1 MDGLAALPPLR
12 EVIAAHGLD
21 ARKRLGQH
29 FLLDL
34 NLTRRIA
41 RAAAPLDQGL
51 VIEVG
56 PGPGGLTR
64 ALLLEGAGRVVAVE
78 IDSRAIAALKELQAA
93 ADGRL
98 DLVEADALKIDVA
111 TLGPAPRRIVANLPY
126 NVSTALLVGWLHQA
140 DQIADMV
147 LMFQKEVG
155 DRLAAAPRSK
165 DYGRLSVLAQHV
177 CTVQRLFDVAPSAFV
192 PPPKVVSSV
201 VRLRPRPEGRS
212 GRFAAPGEGHRRSLR
227 PAPQDAAQLAGQRF
241 QPVPWTSWSGW
252 AFARPPGPRNYPW
265 PISCGLPRLLTSE
278 HSLIYGDAMIRSLAF
293 NVFFYVFTLL
303 TARGRDRAGAD
314 PHAGRAAQP
323 AALVGARRGLGHALD
338 RRHEGRDPRP
348 RQPPRARPGPARQQA
363 PQRKRRHPP
372 RRPDPR
378 HRLRGHAGAVPLC
391 R

>member
-1 MDGLAALPPLR
+1 MDGLAGLPPLR
-12 EVIAAHGLD
+12 EVIAARGLD

-64 ALLLEGAGRVVAVE
+64 ALLLEGAGHVVAIE
-78 IDSRAIAALKELQAA
+78 IDTRAIAALKELQAA

-98 DLVEADALKIDVA
+98 DLVEGDALKIDLA
-111 TLGPAPRRIVANLPY
+111 ALGPPPRRIVANLPY

-147 LMFQKEVG
+147 LMFQKEVV
-155 DRLAAAPRSK
+155 DRLAAVPRSK

-201 VRLRPRPEGRS
+201 VRLRPKADGRL
-212 GRFAAPGEGHRRSLR
+212 ADLR
-227 PAPQDAAQLAGQRF
+227 PLEKVTAAAFGQRRKMLRSSLGSVF
-241 QPVPWTSWSGW
+241 VSPVEVLG
-252 AFARPPGPRNYPW
+252 RLGIPP
-265 PISCGLPRLLTSE
+265 
-278 HSLIYGDAMIRSLAF
+278 
-293 NVFFYVFTLL
+293 
-303 TARGRDRAGAD
+303 TARAEELAVAD
-314 PHAGRAAQP
+314 FVRLAE
-323 AALVGARRGLGHALD
+323 ALD
-338 RRHEGRDPRP
+338 
-348 RQPPRARPGPARQQA
+348 
-363 PQRKRRHPP
+363 K
-372 RRPDPR
+372 
-378 HRLRGHAGAVPLC
+378 
-391 R
+391 